1 MAVITARV
9 EVDGEP
15 LRRAYVEHIGLG
27 SVGFQMTSE
36 EGAFSFDG
44 GFFDRVDVKV
54 HCQNSVIRVVN
65 GEAFNWGISIDEKVR
80 HGDVIRIRKR
90 DDFTILNMCLDAYDT
105 VWRQFSL
112 YSKEGRRAFAIKRQR
127 KLNDTFASNRRLELS
142 YPDHLSPDRSFVEP
156 AGLTNAGLPLAHI
169 RHKSLAGRLFG
180 DENGNGTRNDPGLL
194 PHEMGHVCHFA
205 AMVPSIRGKIEDGY
219 LAWLA
224 GQIPSGDFGH
234 GIKKRTIPMVAY
246 VEAAG
251 IFSER
256 FFFFRKRVEPRLTG
270 DRLYKAFVEDE
281 LSEAPRLRDKMRAT
295 FLDRDGNEQKA
306 YVQVGRRDERGSI
319 DPKVPTGSDV
329 EGSVYGAIYLDLA
342 SEIGLKPVV
351 EGMLASNATN
361 YDEFATYMAT
371 IRPMGRTLS
380 FIRQRWAM

>member
-1 MAVITARV
+1 MAVIAARV

-27 SVGFQMTSE
+27 SVGVQLTSQ

-44 GFFDRVDVKV
+44 GFFDRIDVKV

-65 GEAFNWGISIDEKVR
+65 GEVLNWGISIDKKVG
-80 HGDVIRIRKR
+80 HGDVIRIRNR
-90 DDFTILNMCLDAYDT
+90 DDFTILNSCLDVYDT
-105 VWRQFSL
+105 VWRQFSP
-112 YSKEGRRAFAIKRQR
+112 YTKAGRRAFAIKRQS

-169 RHKSLAGRLFG
+169 KDKSRAGRLFG
-180 DENGNGTRNDPGLL
+180 DKNKNGTRNDPSLL
-194 PHEMGHVCHFA
+194 PHELGHVFHFA
-205 AMVPSIRGKIEDGY
+205 AMVPNMRNKIEVDY

-234 GIKKRTIPMVAY
+234 DTTKRTIPMVAY
-246 VEAAG
+246 VEAAS

-256 FFFFRKRVEPRLTG
+256 FFFFRKRVEPSLTG
-270 DRLYKAFVEDE
+270 NRLYKAFVEDE
-281 LSEAPRLRDKMRAT
+281 LSEAPRLGDKLRAT
-295 FLDRDGNEQKA
+295 ILDRDGNERKR
-306 YVQVGRRDERGSI
+306 YVQIARRNERGSI
-319 DPKVPTGSDV
+319 DPQVTTGNDV

-342 SEIGLKPVV
+342 SEIGLKAVV
-351 EGMLASNATN
+351 EGVLASNASN
-361 YDEFATYMAT
+361 FDEFATYMDT
-371 IRPMGRTLS
+371 TQPMGRTIS